1 MPNKKRRREVAEL
14 KQLLDELG
22 GITGQDRL
30 KSDPAVTAEYA
41 VDGVVPKAVVFPKD
55 TKMVAAVV
63 QCAHRGNLAIVPWGG
78 GTKMA
83 MGNPPKRLDLVICIS
98 RMNHMLDVDTA
109 NLTITVEAGVKFRDV
124 QARLATEEDRCYL
137 PLEDLKT
144 EAGEFICSD
153 RSHSGCFLP
162 LDPPFS
168 EKATIGGMVA
178 TNSSGPRRLLYGLP
192 RDLLLGVRFVTPKG
206 EIIGAGGKTVKNVSG
221 YDISKLMI
229 GSLGSLGILCE
240 MTLRLLPLPEKME
253 TLVFTFDSFSDA
265 SAFAGAVLATKLLPA
280 ALEVAN
286 RTVLEAMDFRA
297 PMDFTPGSYVVMV
310 ALEAFEEAVTRM
322 RKELPAMAQHF
333 RVKGH
338 TLIEEDKHRLF
349 WLTLGELQS
358 ASLKRSP
365 RSVALQINYPLSA
378 WKALFEIADKIL
390 SQSELE
396 YTLLCHSGSGVTLI
410 NIIPNGKGS
419 QEKPLAEAVGA
430 LLAEC
435 RKAGGNLVVQRA
447 PTDLKGALPVWGEQG
462 SDLPLMKRIRVE
474 IDPTNLMNPG
484 RFAVACE

>member
-1 MPNKKRRREVAEL
+1 MAEL
-14 KQLLDELG
+14 KQILNELG
-22 GITGQDRL
+22 GIAGQDRL
-30 KSDPAVTAEYA
+30 KTDPAVTAEYA

-63 QCAHRGNLAIVPWGG
+63 QCAYRANLAIAPWGG

-83 MGNPPKRLDLVICIS
+83 MGNPPKRLDLVVCMA

-168 EKATIGGMVA
+168 ERATIGGIVA

-253 TLVFTFDSFSDA
+253 SVVFAFDSFSDA

-286 RTVLEAMDFRA
+286 GAVLETMDFKV
-297 PMDFTPGSYVVMV
+297 PSDFTDGPYVAMV
-310 ALEAFEEAVTRM
+310 ALEAFDEAVTRM
-322 RKELPAMAQHF
+322 RKELQAMAPHF
-333 RVKGH
+333 KAKGH
-338 TLIEEDKHRLF
+338 ALIEEDKHRLF
-349 WLTLGELQS
+349 WLTLGDLQS
-358 ASLKRSP
+358 ASIKRSP
-365 RSVALQINYPLSA
+365 RSVALQMNYPLSA
-378 WKALFEIADKIL
+378 WKALFEFAHKIL
-390 SQSELE
+390 SEHDLE
-396 YTLLCHSGSGVTLI
+396 HVLLCHSGSGVTLI
-410 NIIPNGKGS
+410 NIMPDGKGA
-419 QEKPLAEAVGA
+419 QEKALTKVVGA

-435 RKAGGNLVVQRA
+435 RKAGGNLLVQRA
-447 PTDLKGALPVWGEQG
+447 PTDLKTALAVWGEPG
-462 SDLPLMKRIRVE
+462 SDLPLMKRIRAE
-474 IDPTNLMNPG
+474 IDPGDLMNPG
-484 RFAVACE
+484 RFAVGL

>member
-1 MPNKKRRREVAEL
+1 MAEPT
-14 KQLLDELG
+14 QILDELAG
-22 GITGQDRL
+22 VAGPDRL
-30 KSDPAVTAEYA
+30 KTDPAVTTHYA

-55 TKMVAAVV
+55 TRMMAAVV
-63 QCAHRGNLAIVPWGG
+63 QCAYRNRLAMVPWGS

-83 MGNPPKRLDLVICIS
+83 MGFPPKRLDLVVCTA

-168 EKATIGGMVA
+168 ERATLGGIVA
-178 TNSSGPRRLLYGLP
+178 ANTTGPRRLLYGLP

-253 TLVFTFDSFSDA
+253 TLLFSFDTFSDA
-265 SAFAGAVLATKLLPA
+265 GAFAGTILGTKLLPA
-280 ALEVAN
+280 AVEVSN
-286 RTVLEAMDFRA
+286 NTVIENMAFRGSLDFSPA
-297 PMDFTPGSYVVMV
+297 AYLVMV
-310 ALEAFEEAVTRM
+310 ALEAFEEAVARM
-322 RKELPAMAQHF
+322 RKELIAMARHF
-333 RVKGH
+333 KAKGQAF
-338 TLIEEDKHRLF
+338 LQEDEHRRF
-349 WLTLGELQS
+349 WLTLGELQGT
-358 ASLKRSP
+358 AFQRFP
-365 RSVALQINYPLSA
+365 RLVALQLNYPLSA
-378 WKALFEIADKIL
+378 WKTLFEYADKTL
-390 SQSELE
+390 SQARLN
-396 YTLLCHSGSGVTLI
+396 YTLLCHAGNGLTLI
-410 NIIPNGKGS
+410 NLLPTPQGIDEFS
-419 QEKPLAEAVGA
+419 LSEAVGA

-447 PTDLKGALPVWGEQG
+447 PSDIKKDLPVWGESG
-462 SDLPLMKRIRVE
+462 PDLPLMKRIKAE
-474 IDPTNLMNPG
+474 IDPLNLINPG
-484 RFAVACE
+484 RFVGAL